1 MKFWNL
7 HSARAH
13 PRRII
18 ALLLMLLVAATLTR
32 IPDLHAQID
41 RLLFEASALIQQHR
55 ILGAVVFVLA
65 SAVSAMLVFFSAA
78 LLVPVGIETWGS
90 VGCFLLL
97 WLGWFLGGVLTYG
110 IGRSLGRPAVDA
122 LLRKRSVSEL
132 ERRLPTTHGFW
143 GALSIQLV
151 FPSDLGGYF
160 FGLLRYPP
168 GSYFAAL
175 ACAELPYALG
185 TVYLGTAFLERA
197 WVPLVVGGAL
207 AALLLFWQWRARS

>member
-1 MKFWNL
+1 LKSWNL

-13 PRRII
+13 PRRVL
-18 ALLLMLLVAATLTR
+18 ALLLVLLVAAALTR
-32 IPDLHAQID
+32 VPDLHAQID
-41 RLLFEASALIQQHR
+41 RLLLDASAFIEQHR
-55 ILGAVVFVLA
+55 MLGAVVFVVA
-65 SAVSAMLVFFSAA
+65 SALSAMLVFFSAV

-90 VGCFLLL
+90 LGCFLLL

-110 IGRSLGRPAVDA
+110 IGRLLGRPAVDS
-122 LLRKRSVSEL
+122 LLRRRSVSEL

-151 FPSDLGGYF
+151 FPSDMGGYF

-175 ACAELPYALG
+175 ACAELPFALG

>member
-13 PRRII
+13 PRRVI
-18 ALLLMLLVAATLTR
+18 ALLLVLLTAAALTR
-32 IPDLHAQID
+32 VPDLHAQID
-41 RLLFEASALIQQHR
+41 HMLLAASALIEQHR
-55 ILGAVVFVLA
+55 VLGAVVFVVA
-65 SAVSAMLVFFSAA
+65 SALSAMLVFFSAV

-90 VGCFLLL
+90 LGCFLLL

-110 IGRSLGRPAVDA
+110 VGRSLGRPAVDT
-122 LLRKRSVSEL
+122 LLRKRSVGEL

-175 ACAELPYALG
+175 ACAELPFALG

-197 WVPLVVGGAL
+197 WVPLMVGGAL
-207 AALLLFWQWRARS
+207 AAVLLFWQWRARG

>member
-1 MKFWNL
+1 LKFWNL

>member
-1 MKFWNL
+1 LKFWNL

-18 ALLLMLLVAATLTR
+18 ALLLVLLIAATLTR

-197 WVPLVVGGAL
+197 WVPLVVGVAL

>member
-18 ALLLMLLVAATLTR
+18 ALLLVLLIAATLTR

-78 LLVPVGIETWGS
+78 ASST
-90 VGCFLLL
+90 
-97 WLGWFLGGVLTYG
+97 
-110 IGRSLGRPAVDA
+110 
-122 LLRKRSVSEL
+122 
-132 ERRLPTTHGFW
+132 
-143 GALSIQLV
+143 
-151 FPSDLGGYF
+151 
-160 FGLLRYPP
+160 
-168 GSYFAAL
+168 AAL
-175 ACAELPYALG
+175 AKPTGSADL
-185 TVYLGTAFLERA
+185 RA
-197 WVPLVVGGAL
+197 CSMRAPSKASESKGNCNAVAKSML
-207 AALLLFWQWRARS
+207 AADTVSFAFVSSFFSWSAAHAMFASRSVITAINMLVFITTSP

>member
-1 MKFWNL
+1 LKFWNL

-18 ALLLMLLVAATLTR
+18 ALLLVLLIAATLTR